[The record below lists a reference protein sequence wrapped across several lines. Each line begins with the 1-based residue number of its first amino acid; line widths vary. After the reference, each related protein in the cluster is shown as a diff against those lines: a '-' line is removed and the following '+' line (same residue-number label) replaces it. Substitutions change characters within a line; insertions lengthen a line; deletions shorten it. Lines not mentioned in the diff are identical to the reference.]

1 MLAGRDL
8 VATGTGAGTTTG
20 AQALAGRDLTLGN
33 GANFDFAATGLQ
45 YQFGRDLTVRAQGIS
60 TAGRQVPPQ
69 LTLAAGQLNNQ
80 GGPASHRQRQR
91 QRHRL
96 EQPGSDRGQ
105 RPGHAG
111 SGTLTN
117 TGGLVTGQNVTIGGA
132 VNNSAG
138 VISGSNSVAMTTLA
152 LNNDAGVIESGT
164 GGISIDTQGNTLTN
178 TNSGAA
184 RGIVSQ
190 GAITIA
196 AGDINNQAGYIGA
209 NGALFITQSSNI
221 DNQGGTL
228 LGLGNSSVTTS
239 GTLNNQGGS
248 ILSGADLAA
257 SAATLNNSNSGT
269 LYAGRDLSV
278 TASAIDNSNTKNGS
292 YTTGLLA
299 GRNATI
305 TAGTINNTNGA
316 IVSPGDTA
324 IRATTQPEQHAGPD
338 RRQHGHHR
346 HAGADQHGRPRR
358 RAAAHDPAG
367 TPIQRR
373 RRAGQQW
380 RPGPAGWQG
389 NHTNSGTVSA
399 NGDLS
404 ISTTGSYTNQG
415 RLSAQNNLSL
425 VASDIDNQ
433 VGAIIDSQV
442 TTLTA
447 SGAVNNAGLI
457 NSTAGETTITADSV
471 NNTGRIYGDSIA
483 ITATTHNAGA
493 AAVIASRG
501 GDVTINGQLNNTD
514 GAQVFSLGS
523 IQINGSARNDG
534 STINAMRNV
543 GITGALTNT
552 NAGFTTGN
560 ANAHRAGRRPVHHP
574 Q

>member
-1 MLAGRDL
+1 MTARN
-8 VATGTGAGTTTG
+8 
-20 AQALAGRDLTLGN
+20 LTL
-33 GANFDFAATGLQ
+33 D
-45 YQFGRDLTVRAQGIS
+45 
-60 TAGRQVPPQ
+60 AGS
-69 LTLAAGQLNNQ
+69 GQLNNQ
-80 GGPASHRQRQR
+80 GGHLQATGSVSASGTGLNNQ
-91 QRHRL
+91 
-96 EQPGSDRGQ
+96 GGVIAANGQ
-105 RPGHAG
+105 VTASAG

-178 TNSGAA
+178 TNSGST

-209 NGALFITQSSNI
+209 NGGLHITQSSSI

-248 ILSGADLAA
+248 ILSGADLAV

-269 LYAGRDLSV
+269 LYAGRDLTV
-278 TASAIDNSNTKNGS
+278 TASAIDNSNTKNAS

-305 TAGTINNTNGA
+305 TAGTIDNTSGA
-316 IVSPGDTA
+316 IVSLGDTTV
-324 IRATTQPEQHAGPD
+324 RATGSLNNTQGQIAGNTVTIDTPVLTNTAGRVDAQQRMTLQVAQFSADGVLASNGDHGPAAGGQPHQQRHLQRQRQPEHLHHRQLHQPGPRERPEQPESY
-338 RRQHGHHR
+338 RRRHRQPGGRHHRLAGHH
-346 HAGADQHGRPRR
+346 AQPPAAPSTTPASSTAPPVRPR
-358 RAAAHDPAG
+358 
-367 TPIQRR
+367 I
-373 RRAGQQW
+373 
-380 RPGPAGWQG
+380 
-389 NHTNSGTVSA
+389 
-399 NGDLS
+399 
-404 ISTTGSYTNQG
+404 
-415 RLSAQNNLSL
+415 
-425 VASDIDNQ
+425 
-433 VGAIIDSQV
+433 
-442 TTLTA
+442 
-447 SGAVNNAGLI
+447 
-457 NSTAGETTITADSV
+457 TAGSV

-483 ITATTHNAGA
+483 ITATTHNSVGAGGG
-493 AAVIASRG
+493 AVIASRG

-523 IQINGSARNDG
+523 IQINGVARNDG

-543 GITGALTNT
+543 GITGSADQHECGLHHRQRKRALSRPPACTSPPVAAPPGT
-552 NAGFTTGN
+552 ARPIWAGAAT
-560 ANAHRAGRRPVHHP
+560 RAASTCCPARPTR
-574 Q
+574 